1 MRRHLREFLTNELF
15 CGQQLPPEYN
25 HRFFPTLKD
34 LRNHIYRAIVQLRF
48 SKCDQTNVAAKVKEW
63 QSQHPDDYF
72 FFRPYSDKMPEDEIV
87 PLNLENESDDEAVQ
101 VTSPASKQALLFVH
115 QTAWQRRLLSRYG
128 NICLLDATYHTTR
141 YSLPLF
147 FIAVKTNVDYQI
159 VASFVIQHKTAD
171 AIKKALKILKG
182 WNPDWKPN
190 YFMTDLSGP
199 EIQTSFQVKI
209 IIQSNEC
216 LFHVFSRPH

>member
-25 HRFFPTLKD
+25 RRFFPTLKD

-48 SKCDQTNVAAKVKEW
+48 SKCDQTNVAAKVKYW
-63 QSQHPDDYF
+63 QCQHPGDYF
-72 FFRPYSDKMPEDEIV
+72 FFRPYSDKMPENEIV
-87 PLNLENESDDEAVQ
+87 SVDLQCESDEEVR
-101 VTSPASKQALLFVH
+101 VTSPASKQTLLFVH

-128 NICLLDATYHTTR
+128 NNICLLDATYRTR

-159 VASFVIQHKTAD
+159 VASFVIQHETAD
-171 AIKKALKILKG
+171 AIKEA
-182 WNPDWKPN
+182 
-190 YFMTDLSGP
+190 
-199 EIQTSFQVKI
+199 VKI
-209 IIQSNEC
+209 
-216 LFHVFSRPH
+216 PY